1 VRPGTTALAAAI
13 LLMACGPK
21 NAGGPGPSAP
31 GSEPTGERPLLDEQS
46 WAGLFENKQAAYYI
60 EEQSTV
66 WLVLRLTDDADEAE
80 VLGHVFGIIANK
92 FDYSVDPRTS
102 LVLIAY
108 KGRVE
113 ERKNY
118 GIKVT
123 VEALALLQAGKITI
137 DELTEDAGYI
147 MNADIRALKPF
158 ITK

>member
-1 VRPGTTALAAAI
+1 MA
-13 LLMACGPK
+13 ACGDRA
-21 NAGGPGPSAP
+21 AGGKTTTPPPGGAGPD
-31 GSEPTGERPLLDEQS
+31 ERSLLDEES
-46 WAGLFENKQAAYYI
+46 WAGLFEDEQAAYYI
-60 EEQSTV
+60 EQEGTI
-66 WLVLRLTDDADEAE
+66 WLVLRLTDDADEAK

-92 FDYSVDPRTS
+92 FDYSLDPRTH

-118 GIKVT
+118 GIKVS
-123 VEALALLQAGKITI
+123 VEDLSRLQAGDITI